1 MEGKPLD
8 PILLSNRIPLIE
20 ARLGVLGSAETEQ
33 LIERMLEVCED
44 PAVALL
50 GRISAGHVLALL
62 GDPRIRPLEPP
73 MCRVARGPFVMG
85 LEAADCPELARRF
98 GIPVAWRLKSTPR
111 HVVDLDAYEIG
122 RFPVTEQE
130 YRQFLEETQVDAGP
144 AQWRE
149 KPPRPECRNHPIH
162 GISWHGALLY
172 VEWLQE
178 RTGRQYR
185 IPSEAEWERSARGTD
200 ERAFPWGDRF
210 EAHRCNTR
218 EGGVGST
225 TPVGIYPDGMSACG
239 ALDLAGNVEE
249 LVADLYAPYPG
260 SAYQDPESGSYRL
273 TRGGVFCLDADL
285 ARCDRRHGT
294 PYAGPTGFRLALSAA
309 DEWFGRED

>member
-1 MEGKPLD
+1 MEPFD
-8 PILLSNRIPLIE
+8 PIFLSNQIPLIE
-20 ARLGVLGSAETEQ
+20 ARLGTLGSAETEQ
-33 LIERMLEVCED
+33 LIEGMLKVCGD
-44 PAVALL
+44 PAALL
-50 GRISAGHVLALL
+50 LARISAGHVLALL
-62 GDPRIRPLEPP
+62 GDPRIRALEPA
-73 MCRVARGPFVMG
+73 MCRLPLGRFEMG
-85 LEAADCPELARRF
+85 LNAADCPELARRYA
-98 GIPVAWRLKSTPR
+98 IPLAWLLKSTPR
-111 HVVDLDAYEIG
+111 HAVDLDAYEIG

-130 YRQFLEETQVDAGP
+130 YRQFLDETQLDAWP
-144 AQWRE
+144 EHWLQT
-149 KPPRPECRNHPIH
+149 PPRPERRNHPVH
-162 GISWHGALLY
+162 GVPWNAVLLY

-185 IPSEAEWERSARGTD
+185 IPSEAEWERAAAGTD
-200 ERAFPWGDRF
+200 GRAFPWGNRF

-260 SAYQDPESGSYRL
+260 SSYRDLEAGSYRI

-294 PYAGPTGFRLALSAA
+294 RYAGPTGFRLALSAA
-309 DEWFGRED
+309 DEWLGRDG